1 MGQTDPLG
9 PGAMAIEWHTQN
21 CIFRK
26 DLGEMVT
33 VGVAISGWFKR
44 CLEGGV
50 GLVMDRLWRQG
61 EGGHMDDPWDLAC
74 LAVPFARPD
83 LQEGCSGRQTVVDKA
98 FTLLVPPTLVW
109 YLSIFPPAILS
120 YPRSSSIGILL
131 SDVEKDRVKEFRVL
145 IRVRRWTV
153 ELVRGKR
160 MKREG
165 GRWVGRR

>member
-1 MGQTDPLG
+1 MVQKDPLG

-83 LQEGCSGRQTVVDKA
+83 LQEGCSETNCSGQGFYPVSTSYPC
-98 FTLLVPPTLVW
+98 LVFVH
-109 YLSIFPPAILS
+109 FPPS
-120 YPRSSSIGILL
+120 H
-131 SDVEKDRVKEFRVL
+131 
-145 IRVRRWTV
+145 T
-153 ELVRGKR
+153 
-160 MKREG
+160 
-165 GRWVGRR
+165 